1 MTKAERHTKMTEP
14 NRQVVRKAV
23 RQLHALRK
31 LARETG
37 TQTTRTQNEIL
48 RSLPAAELVAV
59 AELLNGSDLNNDDS
73 SR

>member
-1 MTKAERHTKMTEP
+1 MTDPNAQLVQKAF
-14 NRQVVRKAV
+14 
-23 RQLHALRK
+23 RQLQALRK

-59 AELLNGSDLNNDDS
+59 AELLNGADLNNDHS